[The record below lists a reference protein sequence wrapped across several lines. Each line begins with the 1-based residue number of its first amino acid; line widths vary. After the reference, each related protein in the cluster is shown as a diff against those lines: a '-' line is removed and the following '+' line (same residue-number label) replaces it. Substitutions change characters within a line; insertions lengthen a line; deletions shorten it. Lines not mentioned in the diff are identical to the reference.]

1 MNLEDGG
8 RGIGNAVETYL
19 INPLSGHMFDN
30 HENKVDSVVIKEI
43 VAVSEDDVKLICE

>member
-1 MNLEDGG
+1 MIIISGG

-30 HENKVDSVVIKEI
+30 HENKVNSVVIKKRK
-43 VAVSEDDVKLICE
+43 SRG